1 MVTSPMKRYL
11 PVVLTALGVCCV
23 ALSGCDDDHYSTAVK
38 YGVRTDPLMV
48 AAQPGEL
55 GADVYDPD
63 RPGLLPL
70 RTPKDVLNPDNP
82 MHPKGMELFNK
93 NFLRDPTIIPED
105 IRQKLDA
112 ALIELFGT
120 PLDPKVAD
128 AAGLDA
134 DARAKL
140 KLDDATVKEG
150 GRLYRLHCVH
160 CHGVP
165 GDGQGPTARWISPHP
180 RDFRKGLF
188 KFMSVDQTRGDTERP
203 PRREDLFH
211 TLHSGIEGTAM
222 PAFRVQLTASQL
234 NELVSYV
241 IHLSI
246 RGKTEFGFISNS
258 LDYKYA
264 NGTTTVAL
272 KDEVQQTG
280 ISDDVKDYSRLT
292 IKKWLLSQDPKEA
305 IQVPEYNWK
314 SNKKDAKQPEK
325 GEWTVWKGQDDA
337 GKMQIRG
344 AIALALFN
352 NEEPTGPKAKEA
364 RTILDL
370 REDKPA
376 SANCKTCHAD
386 YGRQAMFKFD
396 AWGTLVRPN
405 NFTRGEFR
413 GGRRP
418 VDIYHR
424 IHSGI
429 SGSGMT
435 PFGNANTLS
444 SNSIWDLV
452 EFVRALSYPA
462 MRNRLGVNL
471 D

>member
-1 MVTSPMKRYL
+1 
-11 PVVLTALGVCCV
+11 VLTSLGACCV
-23 ALSGCDDDHYSTAVK
+23 VLSGCDEDHYSAAVK

-63 RPGLLPL
+63 RPGVLPL
-70 RTPKDVLNPDNP
+70 KSPKDVLNPDNP
-82 MHPKGMELFNK
+82 MYPKGMELFSK
-93 NFLRDPTIIPED
+93 NFLRDPKIIPDD
-105 IRQKLDA
+105 IRQKLDV

-128 AAGLDA
+128 GAGLDA
-134 DARAKL
+134 AGRAKL
-140 KLDDATVKEG
+140 KLDDKTVKEG
-150 GRLYRLHCVH
+150 GRLYRINCVH

-188 KFMSVDQTRGDTERP
+188 KFMSVDQSKGDTERP
-203 PRREDLFH
+203 PRRGDLFR
-211 TLHSGIEGTAM
+211 TLHTGIEGTAM
-222 PAFRVQLTASQL
+222 PSFFVLRSTEL
-234 NELVSYV
+234 EDLVSYV

-246 RGKTEFGFISNS
+246 RGKTEFSFISNS
-258 LDYKYA
+258 LDYAHA
-264 NGTTTVAL
+264 NGVTSVAL
-272 KDEVQQTG
+272 KEDVKQTG
-280 ISDDVKDYSRLT
+280 ISEDVKDYSARI
-292 IKKWLLSQDPKEA
+292 IKKWLQSQDPAEA
-305 IQVPEYNWK
+305 IQIPEYDWK
-314 SNKKDAKQPEK
+314 FNKKDAKQSEK
-325 GEWTVWKGQDDA
+325 GEWGVWKDRDEA
-337 GKMQIRG
+337 EIWQIRG
-344 AIALALFN
+344 TIARALFN
-352 NEEPTGPKAKEA
+352 NEEPSGPKAKEA
-364 RTILDL
+364 RAILDL
-370 REDKPA
+370 REDKIA

-405 NFTRGEFR
+405 NFTLGVFR

-418 VDIYHR
+418 ADIYHR

-435 PFGNANTLS
+435 PFGNPNTLS
-444 SNSIWDLV
+444 SNSIWDMV
-452 EFVRALSYPA
+452 EFVQALSYPA
-462 MRNRLGVNL
+462 MRNKLGVNI